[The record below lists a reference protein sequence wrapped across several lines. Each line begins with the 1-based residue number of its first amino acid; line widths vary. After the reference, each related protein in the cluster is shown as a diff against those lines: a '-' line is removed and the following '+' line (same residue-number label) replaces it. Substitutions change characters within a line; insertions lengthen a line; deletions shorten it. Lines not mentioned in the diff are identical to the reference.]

1 MDTRQ
6 IIRIKGILPKDK
18 LPREYTSNKS
28 GQKWAIWKE
37 IVDGKETIV
46 LRSLPHTCY
55 GVGKDGFEFTF
66 VSVGDLISDRSFQS
80 LIEFIHRAGN
90 RLHNINTSKKL
101 GIGIK
106 ETVRI

>member
-1 MDTRQ
+1 MIEIQTIRTEHSSKLRIKGMDTRQ

-55 GVGKDGFEFTF
+55 GVGKDG
-66 VSVGDLISDRSFQS
+66 L
-80 LIEFIHRAGN
+80 
-90 RLHNINTSKKL
+90 
-101 GIGIK
+101 
-106 ETVRI
+106 